1 MYAKKNL
8 KKRAGLLLAGI
19 ALASSCVVAQA
30 ATVVYEDVDFLFSES
45 SSPLSLSA
53 PSFATK
59 VSSFDIASAGTYQ
72 VTLADF
78 VFPEAFD
85 KLSLAISSFVD
96 AKTVGK
102 IDGEGSFTF
111 FATGAGKYY
120 ASLFAEP
127 GENYGVGLYG
137 VQVASLSAPVPL
149 PPGIILMMSAIGLL
163 VGFQKK
169 NKSSVS
175 ENTTVLTPATA

>member
-8 KKRAGLLLAGI
+8 KKRASLLLAGI
-19 ALASSCVVAQA
+19 ALASSCVIAQA
-30 ATVVYEDVDFLFSES
+30 ATVVYEDVDFLFNES
-45 SSPLSLSA
+45 SSTPLSLGA

-59 VSSFDIASAGTYQ
+59 VSSFEIASAGTYQ

-85 KLSLAISSFVD
+85 KLSLAISSFID

-149 PPGIILMMSAIGLL
+149 PPGILLMMSAIGLL
-163 VGFQKK
+163 VGFKK
-169 NKSSVS
+169 KTLNSPTS
-175 ENTTVLTPATA
+175 LTPAMA